1 MKRWWL
7 AGFLAMGALLS
18 SAISAAAQGPV
29 RSETRYAGAYALR
42 IDLYSDPPFTG
53 RRYTFDVLVSA
64 ATPADLR
71 GLTLAVSAIPEPGT
85 NATPVRASVSPARQT
100 GGFQGYVTMGVRG
113 SWVLRFTVDG
123 AAGTNAVDLALRVAA
138 PTAIPIWFA
147 WFIGLS
153 PLLGLIGFAAHQR
166 SYLARLQEGASLA
179 VRAASVP
186 AAT

>member
-7 AGFLAMGALLS
+7 AGFLACAALCS
-18 SAISAAAQGPV
+18 SAITAAGQGPV
-29 RSETRYAGAYALR
+29 RSETRYAGAYTLR

-53 RRYTFDVLVSA
+53 RRYMFDVLVSA

-85 NATPVRASVSPARQT
+85 NATTVRASVSRARQT

-113 SWVLRFTVDG
+113 SWVLRFTVGG

-138 PTAIPIWFA
+138 PTAIPIWSA
-147 WFIGLS
+147 WLIGLS
-153 PLLGLIGFAAHQR
+153 PLLALIAFGARQR
-166 SYLARLQEGASLA
+166 RYLARLQAGAFPAPS
-179 VRAASVP
+179 AASTP
-186 AAT
+186 AGT